1 MKLENKHIKKIIVIL
16 VVVLA
21 FVFIKPLREGI
32 TNMSKSFQDLESV
45 KAYIRSF
52 GKTAVIISFLMMIL
66 QSVAAPIPAF
76 FITFSNA
83 AIWGWVKGSILSWT
97 SAMAGAALCFGIAR
111 FLGRDIAEKFATKGA
126 LKEVEGFFDKYG
138 KNAILVARLL
148 PFVPFDPI
156 SYAAGLTPMG
166 FWEFFIA
173 TGIGQLPATL
183 IYSYAASKSTNPS
196 TWVKGLIILFGV
208 FALGMLMKRI
218 YNDKKA
224 KKNI

>member
-1 MKLENKHIKKIIVIL
+1 M
-16 VVVLA
+16 
-21 FVFIKPLREGI
+21 
-32 TNMSKSFQDLESV
+32 
-45 KAYIRSF
+45 
-52 GKTAVIISFLMMIL
+52 
-66 QSVAAPIPAF
+66 
-76 FITFSNA
+76 
-83 AIWGWVKGSILSWT
+83 
-97 SAMAGAALCFGIAR
+97 
-111 FLGRDIAEKFATKGA
+111 GRDIAEKFATKGA

-166 FWEFFIA
+166 FWEFFLA

-218 YNDKKA
+218 YNDKQA

>member
-1 MKLENKHIKKIIVIL
+1 M
-16 VVVLA
+16 
-21 FVFIKPLREGI
+21 
-32 TNMSKSFQDLESV
+32 
-45 KAYIRSF
+45 
-52 GKTAVIISFLMMIL
+52 
-66 QSVAAPIPAF
+66 
-76 FITFSNA
+76 
-83 AIWGWVKGSILSWT
+83 
-97 SAMAGAALCFGIAR
+97 
-111 FLGRDIAEKFATKGA
+111 
-126 LKEVEGFFDKYG
+126 
-138 KNAILVARLL
+138 VARLL

-208 FALGMLMKRI
+208 LALGMLMKRI
-218 YNDKKA
+218 YNDKQA